1 MMDKTGQNPRE
12 LPENSYAIYQLKP
25 EPRYHSLRFASL
37 SELRSLGQ
45 RDGNFA
51 NAAHS
56 VTESRYDLVYSSALS
71 PALAANRTPEAI
83 LEGLYTRFNLN
94 RPDDF
99 HGHSL
104 SVSDVIAL
112 NLNGKMEC
120 YYTDSFGFYKLP
132 AFLEHESALKN
143 AEMMLEDDYNMIDG
157 IVNNGPKEERAEKSS
172 ASRLLNDHD
181 KPASSHI
188 RSRSLSRNDPER

>member
-12 LPENSYAIYQLKP
+12 LPENGYAVYQLKP

-37 SELRSLGQ
+37 SELRSLS
-45 RDGNFA
+45 RREGNLTD
-51 NAAHS
+51 AALG
-56 VTESRYDLVYSSALS
+56 VTESRYDLVYSGVLP
-71 PALAANRTPEAI
+71 PALASCKTPEAI

-99 HGHSL
+99 RGHSL
-104 SVSDVIAL
+104 SLSDVIAL
-112 NLNGKMEC
+112 NLNGQTEC

-132 AFLEHESALKN
+132 AFLERENALKN

>member
-1 MMDKTGQNPRE
+1 MMDKTGQTPRE
-12 LPENSYAIYQLKP
+12 LPENSFAIYQLKP
-25 EPRYHSLRFASL
+25 DPQYHSLRFASL
-37 SELRSLGQ
+37 SELRSLGR
-45 RDGNFA
+45 RDGNHA
-51 NAAHS
+51 DAALG

-99 HGHSL
+99 RGHSL

-112 NLNGKMEC
+112 NLNGQTEC
-120 YYTDSFGFYKLP
+120 YCTDSFGFYKLP
-132 AFLEHESALKN
+132 SFLEHENALKN

-157 IVNNGPKEERAEKSS
+157 IVNNGPKERRAKDTS
-172 ASRLLNDHD
+172 APQMLKDRD
-181 KPASSHI
+181 KPDSPH
-188 RSRSLSRNDPER
+188 SRSKIISRNGPER

>member
-12 LPENSYAIYQLKP
+12 LPENGYAVYQLKP

-37 SELRSLGQ
+37 SELRSLS
-45 RDGNFA
+45 RREGNLTD
-51 NAAHS
+51 AALG
-56 VTESRYDLVYSSALS
+56 VTESRYDLVYSGMLS
-71 PALAANRTPEAI
+71 PALAAHRTLEAI

-132 AFLEHESALKN
+132 AFLEHENALKN

-157 IVNNGPKEERAEKSS
+157 IVNNDVKEAQRAHKREQTTTPSTPVPTIKPKTQEMER
-172 ASRLLNDHD
+172 
-181 KPASSHI
+181 
-188 RSRSLSRNDPER
+188 

>member
-12 LPENSYAIYQLKP
+12 LPENGYAVYQLKP

-37 SELRSLGQ
+37 SELHSLS
-45 RDGNFA
+45 RREGNLTD
-51 NAAHS
+51 AALG
-56 VTESRYDLVYSSALS
+56 VTESRYDLVYSGALP
-71 PALAANRTPEAI
+71 PALASCKTPEAI
-83 LEGLYTRFNLN
+83 LEGLDTRFNLN
-94 RPDDF
+94 RPDDIR
-99 HGHSL
+99 GHSL

-112 NLNGKMEC
+112 NLNGQTEC

-132 AFLEHESALKN
+132 AFLERENALKN

>member
-12 LPENSYAIYQLKP
+12 LPENGYAVYQLKP

-37 SELRSLGQ
+37 SELRSLE
-45 RDGNFA
+45 RREGNHA
-51 NAAHS
+51 DAALG
-56 VTESRYDLVYSSALS
+56 VTESRYDLVYSGALP
-71 PALAANRTPEAI
+71 PALASCKTPEAI

-132 AFLEHESALKN
+132 AFLEHENALKN

-157 IVNNGPKEERAEKSS
+157 IVNKDDKEAQRAHKREQTTTPSTPVPAIKPKTQEMER
-172 ASRLLNDHD
+172 
-181 KPASSHI
+181 
-188 RSRSLSRNDPER
+188 

>member
-1 MMDKTGQNPRE
+1 MDKTGQNPRE
-12 LPENSYAIYQLKP
+12 LPENGFAIYQLKP

-37 SELRSLGQ
+37 SELRSLS
-45 RDGNFA
+45 RKKGNHA
-51 NAAHS
+51 DAALG
-56 VTESRYDLVYSSALS
+56 VTESRYDLVYTGALS
-71 PALAANRTPEAI
+71 PTLAAHRTPEAI

-104 SVSDVIAL
+104 SLSDVIAL

-132 AFLEHESALKN
+132 AFLEHENALKN

-157 IVNNGPKEERAEKSS
+157 IVNNGPKEGRAEKSS

>member
-12 LPENSYAIYQLKP
+12 LPENGYAIYQLKP
-25 EPRYHSLRFASL
+25 DPQYHSLRFASL
-37 SELRSLGQ
+37 SELRSLN
-45 RDGNFA
+45 RREGNPED
-51 NAAHS
+51 AALG
-56 VTESRYDLVYSSALS
+56 VTESRYDLVYSGALS

-83 LEGLYTRFNLN
+83 LEGLYVRFNLN

-99 HGHSL
+99 RGHSL

-112 NLNGKMEC
+112 NLNGQTEC

-132 AFLEHESALKN
+132 SFLERENALKN

-157 IVNNGPKEERAEKSS
+157 IVNNGPKEGRAKDTSAPQMLKDRDKSDS
-172 ASRLLNDHD
+172 PHS
-181 KPASSHI
+181 
-188 RSRSLSRNDPER
+188 RSRSMSRNGPER

>member
-37 SELRSLGQ
+37 SELRSLS
-45 RDGNFA
+45 RKKGNHA
-51 NAAHS
+51 DAALG
-56 VTESRYDLVYSSALS
+56 VTESRYDLVYSGALP
-71 PALAANRTPEAI
+71 PALASCKTPEAI

-99 HGHSL
+99 RGHSL
-104 SVSDVIAL
+104 SLSDVIAL

-132 AFLEHESALKN
+132 AFLEHENALKN

-157 IVNNGPKEERAEKSS
+157 IVNKDVKEAQRAHSRDQKTTLSTPAPTIKTKTQEMERSYNVSE
-172 ASRLLNDHD
+172 
-181 KPASSHI
+181 
-188 RSRSLSRNDPER
+188 

>member
-12 LPENSYAIYQLKP
+12 LPENGYAIYQLKP
-25 EPRYHSLRFASL
+25 DPQYHSLRFASL
-37 SELRSLGQ
+37 SELSSLS
-45 RDGNFA
+45 RREGNHA
-51 NAAHS
+51 DAALG
-56 VTESRYDLVYSSALS
+56 VTESRYDLVYSGALS

-83 LEGLYTRFNLN
+83 LEGLHTRFNLN

-99 HGHSL
+99 RGHSL

-112 NLNGKMEC
+112 NLNGQTEC

-132 AFLEHESALKN
+132 FFLERENALKN

-157 IVNNGPKEERAEKSS
+157 IVNNGPKEERAEKFS
-172 ASRLLNDHD
+172 ASRLLSDHD

-188 RSRSLSRNDPER
+188 RSRSISRNDPER

>member
-1 MMDKTGQNPRE
+1 MTDKTGQNPRE
-12 LPENSYAIYQLKP
+12 LPENGYAIYQLKP
-25 EPRYHSLRFASL
+25 DPQHHSLRFASL
-37 SELRSLGQ
+37 SELHSLGQ

-99 HGHSL
+99 RGHSL

-112 NLNGKMEC
+112 NLNGQTEC

-132 AFLEHESALKN
+132 AFLERENALKN

-157 IVNNGPKEERAEKSS
+157 IVNNDVKEAQRAHSRDQKTTLSTPAPAIKTKTQEMER
-172 ASRLLNDHD
+172 
-181 KPASSHI
+181 
-188 RSRSLSRNDPER
+188 

>member
-12 LPENSYAIYQLKP
+12 LPENGFAIYQLKP
-25 EPRYHSLRFASL
+25 DPQYHSLRFASL
-37 SELRSLGQ
+37 SELRSLS
-45 RDGNFA
+45 RREGNLTD
-51 NAAHS
+51 AALG
-56 VTESRYDLVYSSALS
+56 VTKSRYDLVYSGALP
-71 PALAANRTPEAI
+71 PALASCKTPEAI

-99 HGHSL
+99 RGHSL
-104 SVSDVIAL
+104 SLSDVIAL
-112 NLNGKMEC
+112 NLNGQMEC
-120 YYTDSFGFYKLP
+120 YYTDSYKLP
-132 AFLEHESALKN
+132 AFLEHENALKN

-157 IVNNGPKEERAEKSS
+157 IVNNGPKEGRAEKSS

>member
-12 LPENSYAIYQLKP
+12 LPENGFAIYQLKP
-25 EPRYHSLRFASL
+25 DPQYHSLRFASL
-37 SELRSLGQ
+37 SELRSLS
-45 RDGNFA
+45 RREGNLTD
-51 NAAHS
+51 AALG
-56 VTESRYDLVYSSALS
+56 VTKSRYDLVYSGALP
-71 PALAANRTPEAI
+71 PALASCKTPEAI

-99 HGHSL
+99 RGHSL
-104 SVSDVIAL
+104 SLSDVIAL
-112 NLNGKMEC
+112 NLNGQMEC

-132 AFLEHESALKN
+132 AFLEHENALKN

-157 IVNNGPKEERAEKSS
+157 IVNNGPKEGRAEKSS

-181 KPASSHI
+181 KPASSQ
-188 RSRSLSRNDPER
+188 PFQE

>member
-37 SELRSLGQ
+37 SELHSLGQ

-51 NAAHS
+51 NAALG
-56 VTESRYDLVYSSALS
+56 VTESRYDLVYSGALP
-71 PALAANRTPEAI
+71 PALASCKTPEAI

-120 YYTDSFGFYKLP
+120 YYT
-132 AFLEHESALKN
+132 A
-143 AEMMLEDDYNMIDG
+143 MMREATSHVLITPLRRFPSG
-157 IVNNGPKEERAEKSS
+157 WQLQQSTLRPSG
-172 ASRLLNDHD
+172 SRLMQPEPKLGDPSCR
-181 KPASSHI
+181 K
-188 RSRSLSRNDPER
+188 RSCEPKAHGWLSWTLH

>member
-12 LPENSYAIYQLKP
+12 LPENGYAVYQLKP

-37 SELRSLGQ
+37 SELRSLE
-45 RDGNFA
+45 RREGNHA
-51 NAAHS
+51 DAALG
-56 VTESRYDLVYSSALS
+56 VTESRYDLVYSGVFS
-71 PALAANRTPEAI
+71 PALAAHRTPEAI

-120 YYTDSFGFYKLP
+120 HYTDNFGFYKLP
-132 AFLEHESALKN
+132 AFLEHENALKN

-157 IVNNGPKEERAEKSS
+157 IVNNDVKEAKRAHSRDQKTTLSTPAPTIKTKTQEMER
-172 ASRLLNDHD
+172 
-181 KPASSHI
+181 
-188 RSRSLSRNDPER
+188 